1 MEAAVGACA
10 AEEVMAMKKKDERK
24 EETEQGRREVALF
37 RYGVIADLLQ
47 RDVGPKQ
54 RGELIR
60 QKAARLWEA
69 PGKDEPVQ
77 PAETTIREWVR
88 AYKAG
93 NLEALMPRVRSDRG
107 HSRAIPRDL
116 ADLLCEL
123 KEEDRSRSVELCIRV
138 AKEARRVPADVVL
151 RPSSVW
157 RLLSSRGLM
166 EPRPED
172 AAAVDRRRFAYA
184 EAGQLWMSDVMHGPS
199 VPDAKGRR
207 HKAYL
212 VALLDDA
219 TRLVPY
225 CAFRFSEG
233 VEDLLAV
240 FREAILRRGLS
251 ARLFV
256 DNGSAYRSL
265 RLVEVCARLGITL
278 IRAAPYSAASKG
290 KIERWFRTCR
300 AAWLSQ
306 VDAARIPD
314 IGELN
319 RQLWA
324 WVETVYHRTPHTAL
338 GGMTPVDKWLATCQ
352 GVRFPDESIDLDD
365 VFRARV
371 KRQVYKD
378 RTVSLLGRAFE
389 VDASLVGERVE
400 IRYDPERLDRLWIH
414 HRGKLVGEAR
424 PVDAYANCFVHRER
438 PSRALGVV
446 ESPPKPRVAYAE
458 LVRDRAKREP

>member
-1 MEAAVGACA
+1 VAGAIP
-10 AEEVMAMKKKDERK
+10 AEEVMAMKKRDEKK
-24 EETEQGRREVALF
+24 EESEQARREVALF

-47 RDVGPKQ
+47 RDVGMKP
-54 RGELIR
+54 RGELMR
-60 QKAARLWEA
+60 QKLGRDWEM
-69 PGKDEPVQ
+69 PGKDEPVRL
-77 PAETTIREWVR
+77 AETTIREWLR

-93 NLEALMPRVRSDRG
+93 NLEALMPRVRSDMGR
-107 HSRAIPRDL
+107 SRVIPTAV

-123 KEEDRSRSVELCIRV
+123 KEEDPSRSVELCLRV
-138 AKEARRVPADVVL
+138 AKESGRVPGDVVL

-157 RLLSSRGLM
+157 RLFSARGLM
-166 EPRPED
+166 VPRPED
-172 AAAVDRRRFAYA
+172 AAAEDRRRFAYS

-199 VPDAKGRR
+199 IPDAKGRL
-207 HKAYL
+207 HKTYL

-240 FREAILRRGLS
+240 FREAILRRGLP

-256 DNGSAYRSL
+256 DNGSAFRSL

-306 VDAARIPD
+306 VLVPKIADL
-314 IGELN
+314 GELN

-324 WVETVYHRTPHTAL
+324 WVETVYHRSPHGGLA
-338 GGMTPVDKWLATCQ
+338 GMTPLDKWLATSQ
-352 GVRFPDESIDLDD
+352 VVRFPDDTIDLDD
-365 VFRARV
+365 VFRARAI
-371 KRQVYKD
+371 RQVYKD
-378 RTVSLLGRAFE
+378 RTVSLAGRAFE

-400 IRYDPERLDRLWIH
+400 LRYDPDRLDRVWVRH
-414 HRGKLVGEAR
+414 QGKPVGEAR
-424 PVDAYANCFVHRER
+424 PVDVYANCFVHRVR
-438 PSRALGVV
+438 PSRGLSVA
-446 ESPPKPRVAYAE
+446 ESVTKPRVAYAE
-458 LVRDRAKREP
+458 LVRDRAKKEP

>member
-1 MEAAVGACA
+1 
-10 AEEVMAMKKKDERK
+10 MKKKDERA

-47 RDVGPKQ
+47 RDVSPKE

-60 QKAARLWEA
+60 QKVSRLWEV

-77 PAETTIREWVR
+77 VGETTMREWVR

-93 NLEALMPRVRSDRG
+93 NIEALMPRVRSDRG
-107 HSRAIPRDL
+107 RSRVIPADL

-123 KEEDRSRSVELCIRV
+123 KEEDRGRSVELCIRI
-138 AKEARRVPADVVL
+138 AKEAGRVPGDLVL

-157 RLLSSRGLM
+157 RLLSSRNLM

-172 AAAVDRRRFAYA
+172 AVAADRRRFSYA

-199 VPDAKGRR
+199 IPDAKGRR
-207 HKAYL
+207 RKAFL

-225 CAFRFSEG
+225 CAFRFAEG

-240 FREAILRRGLS
+240 FREAILRRGLP

-256 DNGSAYRSL
+256 DNGSPYRSL
-265 RLVEVCARLGITL
+265 RLVETCARLGITL

-306 VDAARIPD
+306 LMAPRIAD

-352 GVRFPDESIDLDD
+352 GVRFPDDTIDLDD
-365 VFRARV
+365 AFRARAQ
-371 KRQVYKD
+371 RQVYKD

-400 IRYDPERLDRLWIH
+400 LRYDPERPDRLWVH

-424 PVDAYANCFVHRER
+424 PVDAYANCFVRRDR

-446 ESPPKPRVAYAE
+446 ESPPRPRVAYAE
-458 LVRDRAKREP
+458 LVRDRARKEP